1 MTADNLP
8 STLQAIGDLLSK
20 GRQAKGLSLEAVAES
35 TRIPMRYLSAI
46 ELGNA
51 DQLPEPVYVRAFIRK
66 FGDLVDLDGQSLV
79 KDLLPTPHIPMPSN
93 VAAARVAPTL
103 MDTKKTVTVTLRP
116 YQLWFLYGALLLV
129 GVGGFSYLQR
139 QTGTSEPANTVI
151 AASKKTA
158 TSTPAA
164 TTAGTA
170 VPVAKA
176 STPGIIVLRNN
187 GSAIAATLPPGT
199 PLQVNM
205 NVQETSWVRV
215 TADGQ
220 VAFVGD
226 LLQGTQHSWQAKK
239 LLKVRTGNAGGVM
252 LTLNNQPLG
261 KMGKSGQVVEREFRQ
276 GK

>member
-20 GRQAKGLSLEAVAES
+20 SRQAKGLSLEDVAES
-35 TRIPMRYLSAI
+35 SRIPMRYLIAI
-46 ELGNA
+46 ESGNA
-51 DQLPEPVYVRAFIRK
+51 TQLPEPVYVRAFIRK
-66 FGDLVDLDGQSLV
+66 FGDLVDLDGQALV
-79 KDLLPTPHIPMPSN
+79 KDLQPALPISVAPTA
-93 VAAARVAPTL
+93 AAARVAPTPI
-103 MDTKKTVTVTLRP
+103 DAKKTVTLRP

-139 QTGTSEPANTVI
+139 QTGASSEPTNTVI
-151 AASKKTA
+151 AAGKKNSA
-158 TSTPAA
+158 PLTPVA
-164 TTAGTA
+164 TTP
-170 VPVAKA
+170 VPTAKA
-176 STPGIIVLRNN
+176 STPGTVVLRNN
-187 GSAIAATLPPGT
+187 GTAIAATLPPGT
-199 PLQVNM
+199 ALQVSM

-239 LLKVRTGNAGGVM
+239 LLKVRTGNAGGVV

-276 GK
+276 AK

>member
-20 GRQAKGLSLEAVAES
+20 GRQAKGLSLEDVAES
-35 TRIPMRYLSAI
+35 TRIPIRYLLAI
-46 ELGNA
+46 ESGKA

-79 KDLLPTPHIPMPSN
+79 KDLQPASGSLAIPTT
-93 VAAARVAPTL
+93 RVAPTTPI
-103 MDTKKTVTVTLRP
+103 DTKKTVTLRP

-129 GVGGFSYLQR
+129 GVAGFSYLQR
-139 QTGTSEPANTVI
+139 QTGSSEPVSTVVSTNKKI
-151 AASKKTA
+151 APSAPA
-158 TSTPAA
+158 TRAA
-164 TTAGTA
+164 VPA
-170 VPVAKA
+170 VPVANA
-176 STPGIIVLRNN
+176 TVIVRNN

-252 LTLNNQPLG
+252 ITLNNQPLG

-276 GK
+276 VK

>member
-8 STLQAIGDLLSK
+8 STLQAIGDVLSK
-20 GRQAKGLSLEAVAES
+20 GRQAKGLSLEDVAES
-35 TRIPMRYLSAI
+35 TRIPMRYLLAI
-46 ELGNA
+46 ESGNTA
-51 DQLPEPVYVRAFIRK
+51 QLPEPVYVRAFIRK

-79 KDLLPTPHIPMPSN
+79 QDLQPALPISIPATTAVVS
-93 VAAARVAPTL
+93 AAATP
-103 MDTKKTVTVTLRP
+103 MDTKKTLTLRP

-139 QTGTSEPANTVI
+139 QTGASEPANTVI
-151 AASKKTA
+151 GASKKTA
-158 TSTPAA
+158 TSTPAV
-164 TTAGTA
+164 TAVAPA

-176 STPGIIVLRNN
+176 STPGTVILRNN

-239 LLKVRTGNAGGVM
+239 LLKVRTGNAGGVV

-276 GK
+276 TK

>member
-8 STLQAIGDLLSK
+8 STLQAIGDVLSK
-20 GRQAKGLSLEAVAES
+20 GRQAKGLSLEDVAES
-35 TRIPMRYLSAI
+35 TRIPMRYLLAI
-46 ELGNA
+46 ESGNTA
-51 DQLPEPVYVRAFIRK
+51 QLPEPVYVRAFIRK

-79 KDLLPTPHIPMPSN
+79 QDLQPALPISIPATTAVVS
-93 VAAARVAPTL
+93 AAATP
-103 MDTKKTVTVTLRP
+103 MDTKKTLTLRP

-139 QTGTSEPANTVI
+139 QTGASEPANTVI
-151 AASKKTA
+151 GASKKTA
-158 TSTPAA
+158 TSTQAV
-164 TTAGTA
+164 TAVAPA

-176 STPGIIVLRNN
+176 STPGTVILRNN

-239 LLKVRTGNAGGVM
+239 LLKVRTGNAGGVV

-276 GK
+276 TK